1 MRRKSARCMRE
12 STVASTDLPLTLN
25 LMGRGSN
32 MGETSRALV
41 SDDERAAHEHAAKL
55 LPVIGRID
63 LVPIAGGRGGEISGA
78 REGGQVMPAVNP
90 WLALYGAAVV
100 AVWAC
105 VTLVL
110 AVRSARR
117 IGGE

>member
-1 MRRKSARCMRE
+1 
-12 STVASTDLPLTLN
+12 
-25 LMGRGSN
+25 MG
-32 MGETSRALV
+32 
-41 SDDERAAHEHAAKL
+41 
-55 LPVIGRID
+55 
-63 LVPIAGGRGGEISGA
+63 
-78 REGGQVMPAVNP
+78 AVNP